1 MSFRANPTSNYARVQ
16 RAGNGM
22 LLGAAIALSAD
33 DIAFVDSSVE
43 TLEIH
48 KKQID
53 DGLILEIRGVKP

>member
-1 MSFRANPTSNYARVQ
+1 
-16 RAGNGM
+16 M